1 MVRVW
6 DIQLKGQPFTCDE
19 VWSKCYIFPCCTDER
34 FLNPL
39 PDRIRSAATEDDRR
53 RRWNEMFDKTDR
65 MEWEVFSL
73 ILPDDGTIEKMVNF
87 EAGDSE
93 EEMMVE

>member
-1 MVRVW
+1 
-6 DIQLKGQPFTCDE
+6 
-19 VWSKCYIFPCCTDER
+19 
-34 FLNPL
+34 
-39 PDRIRSAATEDDRR
+39 
-53 RRWNEMFDKTDR
+53 MFDKTDR